1 MTGASANQSSIFA
14 SSLPAQS
21 LSDSPDGSASVS
33 LLTLFHFF
41 FSLTIYS
48 PYSGLALSFTDLFVI
63 FTPLLRSFH
72 VHFSARRCQRG
83 AHARDALPTPVITRA
98 LLFLRAFVSCFLPR
112 LTSVSLLCI
121 LNLHIHFQSGLI
133 FHLRNK
139 EADLVFASL
148 QIANS

>member
-98 LLFLRAFVSCFLPR
+98 LLFLKSFCFMLSAQ
-112 LTSVSLLCI
+112 T
-121 LNLHIHFQSGLI
+121 HFSITPLYFKSPYPLSEWFDI
-133 FHLRNK
+133 P
-139 EADLVFASL
+139 FA
-148 QIANS
+148 